1 MAACAFWLA
10 SKVAK
15 ILAGTLRFGS
25 GITGFGGVWVAPVV
39 DRRLVLRAHLH
50 AAVAGLRRGLRNR
63 HGLRESRRRRSLRRM
78 WRSEGPVRN
87 AARDGWMCCVIR
99 YFGSL
104 FDEASRCRPF
114 YRAFD
119 QRRYRFSVKIRCAE
133 SRFGA
138 GTSKI
143 RPLPPRPEFRACRRD
158 SPARRCLRVPS
169 APSTTRRG
177 YSRFAAG
184 VECRKSRP
192 CGRA

>member
-15 ILAGTLRFGS
+15 TLAGVLRRGS

-39 DRRLVLRAHLH
+39 IGTLSCALICTPPSRVLGAGFGTGTVCERAG
-50 AAVAGLRRGLRNR
+50 VAKPATDVAIKSASP
-63 HGLRESRRRRSLRRM
+63 ERSPR
-78 WRSEGPVRN
+78 WVG
-87 AARDGWMCCVIR
+87 CCVIR

-104 FDEASRCRPF
+104 FDEAYRCQPF

-119 QRRYRFSVKIRCAE
+119 QRRYRFSVKIVAPNPPSAPD
-133 SRFGA
+133 SR
-138 GTSKI
+138 I
-143 RPLPPRPEFRACRRD
+143 RPLPPRPEFRVCRRD

-169 APSTTRRG
+169 APSTTRHG